1 MAAFTNCSSLRSVT
15 LGKGLTAIPGSAF
28 RECISLTDVIIKS
41 QLTIIGSYAFE
52 NCSSLVNINFPDSIT
67 TIGDSAF
74 QRCTSLRVAKLGN
87 SITKIGGYA
96 FSRCTSLEKLYMPYF
111 LAEYGW
117 GVVNDCPNVTAY
129 IYDDAAI
136 ALQWAKENGVKYQLL
151 GSFKPNAVNR
161 LKASPSGKNKVT
173 LTWDESAGAE
183 GYLVYGIRG
192 SEKYSYIGMTTTGT
206 KFTDAKAKDK
216 EYKFYWVFPY
226 IKNSQGQMVVG
237 GTPKY
242 VYAKGIIPAVQNL
255 KASAV
260 KGGVKLNW
268 SKRSDA
274 EGYLVYGIRP
284 GGKYSYIG
292 MTTTGTTFTDKK
304 ASKKEYN
311 FYWVFPYH
319 KNSQGKMIVGG
330 TAPYTYGKAK

>member
-1 MAAFTNCSSLRSVT
+1 MKVIESSAFASCKGLTSIVVPDFVTTIQDSAFKNCTNLKELTIGKRVETIEDAAFQYSQIGSLVLPDSVVKMGWAVFGNSAALQSVT
-15 LGKGLTAIPGSAF
+15 LGKGLTAIPSSSF
-28 RECISLTDVIIKS
+28 ENCISLTDVVLQGQVTS
-41 QLTIIGSYAFE
+41 IGSSAFRD
-52 NCSSLVNINFPDSIT
+52 CKSLVNINFPESIT
-67 TIGDSAF
+67 TIGDNAF
-74 QRCTSLRVAKLGN
+74 RSCSSLQVAKLGN
-87 SITKIGGYA
+87 SITKIGDRA
-96 FSRCTSLEKLYMPYF
+96 FASCASLAKLYMPYF

-216 EYKFYWVFPY
+216 EYNFYWVFPY
-226 IKNSQGQMVVG
+226 IKNSQGQW
-237 GTPKY
+237 
-242 VYAKGIIPAVQNL
+242 
-255 KASAV
+255 
-260 KGGVKLNW
+260 W
-268 SKRSDA
+268 SEELRNT
-274 EGYLVYGIRP
+274 Y
-284 GGKYSYIG
+284 
-292 MTTTGTTFTDKK
+292 MQ
-304 ASKKEYN
+304 KEL
-311 FYWVFPYH
+311 FRQF
-319 KNSQGKMIVGG
+319 KI
-330 TAPYTYGKAK
+330 